1 MDSLFIE
8 YRDPLFG
15 IIVILFL
22 IFFISF
28 LTYTFGQYQ
37 DKKERK
43 SYKKLLKRFELQ
55 ELRSDDLKKLNQAHN
70 MPFDTILIL
79 ASTYI
84 QKGNYEKAISIYLT
98 MLENT
103 THQNK
108 KEELLEH
115 LGMAYFKG
123 GFLQR
128 SKEVFLKI
136 LEFSPRNHTALYHL
150 LYVYEK
156 LGNYNLALEVVDS
169 IDELE
174 MKFNNISETKV
185 YLQALQI
192 INDSLKTYEV
202 RANELLEILK
212 NNQKANR
219 LIAQFILVYHKNTFW
234 QNIEI
239 FDLSKLIDL
248 LWYIPEQ
255 NIDFNAVNSNK
266 ILKEIYCAKGYINN
280 SEISS
285 DDFELAVLIELNKT
299 NNIKADLSFEY
310 LCSSCKHSFPMS
322 FDRCPHCHSILS
334 SQIQKSLMKVHNE
347 NNYSLL

>member
-22 IFFISF
+22 IFFIAF

-55 ELRSDDLKKLNQAHN
+55 ELKGDDFAHLSQAGN
-70 MPFDTILIL
+70 LPYETMLIL
-79 ASTYI
+79 ASSYI
-84 QKGNYEKAISIYLT
+84 HKGDYEKAISIYLS

-103 THQNK
+103 QHKNK

-128 SKEVFLKI
+128 SKDVFLKI
-136 LEFSPRNHTALYHL
+136 VEFSPRNHTALYHL

-156 LGNYNLALEVVDS
+156 MGSYKLALEVIDS

-174 MKFNNISETKV
+174 MKFNNIADTRV
-185 YLQALQI
+185 YLRTLQI
-192 INDSLKTYEV
+192 INDSLTTCEV
-202 RANELLEILK
+202 RAEELLEILK
-212 NNQKANR
+212 TEPKVNR
-219 LIAQFILVYHKNTFW
+219 LIAGFIYTYQKELFW
-234 QNIEI
+234 KNIEL
-239 FDLSKLIDL
+239 FDLSELIDL
-248 LWYIPEQ
+248 LWYTPKEMIDLDIVKQ
-255 NIDFNAVNSNK
+255 NDT
-266 ILKEIYCAKGYINN
+266 LKSIFVAKGYI
-280 SEISS
+280 EDEDIIS
-285 DDFELAVLIELNKT
+285 DDFELSVLMELKKAD
-299 NNIKADLSFEY
+299 NIKADLSFEY
-310 LCSSCKHSFPMS
+310 LCDSCKQSFPMS
-322 FDRCPHCHSILS
+322 FDRCPNCRNILS
-334 SQIQKSLMKVHNE
+334 SKIQKTLTKVHNE